1 MNNSPTIDRTGRYQ
15 SRVES
20 LRHALLLQNL
30 DAFLVTNPENR
41 RYLSGFTGH
50 DSGADSAGSLIVTAG
65 AVILITD
72 ARYLEQAG
80 HECPGL
86 TIQRRDGAFAPIAA
100 GLLRSAG
107 ATRIGIE
114 ATHLTVSIYE
124 DLRKQLAG
132 EGREG
137 GQEGA

>member
-30 DAFLVTNPENR
+30 DAFLVSNPENR

-50 DSGADSAGSLIVTAG
+50 DSGADSAGTLVVTQG
-65 AVILITD
+65 AMSLITD
-72 ARYLEQAG
+72 GRYSEQAE

-86 TIQRRDGAFAPIAA
+86 RIILREGEFAPTAAAAVVETAA
-100 GLLRSAG
+100 GRVG
-107 ATRIGIE
+107 FE
-114 ATHLTVSIYE
+114 ATHITVALRE
-124 DLRKQLAG
+124 DLA
-132 EGREG
+132 
-137 GQEGA
+137 